1 MVLGHVQ
8 RGGTPIAFD
17 RVLATRFGARAAELV
32 AEGGFGRMVALLG
45 DTDLGH
51 PPLGGRQRAED
62 RARGRLPPG
71 RGGRRRA
78 LKGPSSAARRR
89 TGSPRPVLTSAAM
102 PSLII
107 CEKPSVAQ
115 DVAKALLGSKAKRVG
130 DHWEGPDAI
139 VAFAV
144 GHLVEQVDPDAYD
157 DRYKKWKYEDLPI
170 LPEPFRYQARDA
182 RAGKTLKSLH
192 ALMKRPDVDVII
204 NACDAGREGEL
215 IFKLILE
222 TAPKAAREKPVKRA
236 WFSSMTQK
244 AIRDAFDALR
254 DDEAMRPLEAAARA
268 RSEADWLVGMNATRA
283 ATTKAGSVRKVLSLG
298 RVQTPTLALI
308 VNRDLAI
315 AAFVPQDYW
324 EVEAGFEAAGGA
336 HYSGPLARGL
346 DHPPRRGRPG
356 RGHRRRRER
365 REPAVVESL
374 ETKPQVEQPP
384 LLYDLT
390 TLQREANGRF
400 GFSASRTLG
409 AAQALYDQHKLL
421 TYPRT
426 SSRYLSGDMAGQ
438 LKSVVSGVG
447 AAAPEY
453 ADPARYVLGLD
464 RLPLG
469 PRGQRRQGHGPPRH
483 HPDRGRPRPLGPQPR
498 RAAHLRH
505 GRAPLPGRLP
515 PRRALRAHGGRDA
528 LRRAPV
534 PLPRQGD
541 DRGRLAGRLRRVG
554 RAPARRPRA
563 TRPAKERRG
572 GRAVA
577 AGARPWA
584 RRSPACPPR
593 RSPSAPSRPGRFSEG
608 TLLRAMETAGKLVD
622 DDEAAEAM
630 KDAGIGTPATR
641 AATIERLVDAEYVER
656 EGRSLRATEK
666 GIGLIKMLG
675 DHVLTSPEL
684 TGRWEQRLNRIER
697 GEEQAA
703 GVPHRDRRLHPRGG
717 RVVRRQGA
725 RRPADRA
732 RARSPPAR
740 PPGCEGQIVEYPKS
754 YGCNTYHGK
763 DDPGCG
769 YTLWKQQNGHTIT
782 REEALEHIAAGR
794 SSKDLEAEREVIGP
808 CPTPGCGGEII
819 ERTKSYG
826 CTSWKSRTEP
836 GCGYVIWK
844 RVRGQKGEVDAET
857 ARAMVAARRDQ
868 RRAGGRQGAVGA
880 CPTPGCG
887 GQIVE
892 NSRAYGCTSW
902 KSRKNPGC
910 GFVIWKREKGHEVT
924 REEAAARI
932 EEARAR
938 PPRAPSPRWPP
949 RRDDPGG
956 GRRAHRRARR
966 LGLLALVG
974 PRRPAPR
981 QDRDPRRA
989 DDPRGDL
996 EGLPERDAARL
1007 RGALRLDGGRC
1018 GSPARPSAR
1027 ASATARGGHRAPRA
1041 ARRRGPRPSP
1051 PAPAPTRPERPP
1063 RSAAWPPR
1071 RGAAGSSRGGAPRGR
1086 VTAGRRRPTRSP
1098 PRAGRGAGRCGP
1110 AAEGRTG

>member
-1 MVLGHVQ
+1 MSS
-8 RGGTPIAFD
+8 
-17 RVLATRFGARAAELV
+17 LV
-32 AEGGFGRMVALLG
+32 
-45 DTDLGH
+45 
-51 PPLGGRQRAED
+51 
-62 RARGRLPPG
+62 
-71 RGGRRRA
+71 
-78 LKGPSSAARRR
+78 
-89 TGSPRPVLTSAAM
+89 
-102 PSLII
+102 I

-115 DVAKALLGSKAKRVG
+115 DVAKALLGSKGKRVG
-130 DHWEGPDAI
+130 DHWEGPDVI

-157 DRYKKWKYEDLPI
+157 DRFKKWKYEDLPI
-170 LPEPFRYQARDA
+170 LPDHFRYQPRDA

-192 ALMKRPDVDVII
+192 ALMKRADVDVII

-222 TAPKAAREKPVKRA
+222 TAPKAAQGKTVKRA

-244 AIRDAFDALR
+244 AIRDAFGALR
-254 DDEAMRPLEAAARA
+254 DDETMQPLEAAARA

-283 ATTKAGSVRKVLSLG
+283 ATTKAGSIRKVLSLG

-336 HYSGPLARGL
+336 QYKGLWHEGSTTRLDAAEPAEAIAAAASGQ
-346 DHPPRRGRPG
+346 
-356 RGHRRRRER
+356 
-365 REPAVVESL
+365 PAVVESL

-426 SSRYLSGDMAGQ
+426 NSRYLSGDMAGQ
-438 LKSVVSGVG
+438 LKSIVSGVG
-447 AAAPEY
+447 AAARGY

-469 PRGQRRQGHGPPRH
+469 RVVNDAKVTDHHAIIPTEGDHDLSSLSRDEQRIYDMVARRFLAVF
-483 HPDRGRPRPLGPQPR
+483 HPAARFERTVVETRCAEHLFRSSGKVMIEAGW
-498 RAAHLRH
+498 RAAY
-505 GRAPLPGRLP
+505 GESV
-515 PRRALRAHGGRDA
+515 D
-528 LRRAPV
+528 
-534 PLPRQGD
+534 
-541 DRGRLAGRLRRVG
+541 
-554 RAPARRPRA
+554 APAPA
-563 TRPAKERRG
+563 VAEGDAPAKGDEEAEQSLPALTVG
-572 GRAVA
+572 QAVT
-577 AGARPWA
+577 
-584 RRSPACPPR
+584 CL
-593 RSPSAPSRPGRFSEG
+593 SAEALAKRTKPPGRFSEG

-675 DHVLTSPEL
+675 DHLLTSPEL

-697 GEEQAA
+697 GEEQ
-703 GVPHRDRRLHPRGG
+703 PEQFRTEIDDFTRE
-717 RVVRRQGA
+717 VVA
-725 RRPADRA
+725 WFADKERNDLKIEREPLA
-732 RARSPPAR
+732 PCPT
-740 PPGCEGQIVEYPKS
+740 PGCEGQIVEYPKS

-769 YTLWKQQNGHTIT
+769 YTLWKQQNGRTIT
-782 REEALEHIAAGR
+782 RDEALEHIAAGR
-794 SSKDLEAEREVIGP
+794 SSKDLESQREVIGP

-819 ERTKSYG
+819 ERTKSFG

-844 RVRGQKGEVDAET
+844 KVRGQKGEVDVET
-857 ARAMVAARRDQ
+857 ARRMVAAGETNAAPAAPREP
-868 RRAGGRQGAVGA
+868 VGD

-887 GQIVE
+887 GQIME

-932 EEARAR
+932 EEARAEAAAGD
-938 PPRAPSPRWPP
+938 APKV
-949 RRDDPGG
+949 
-956 GRRAHRRARR
+956 A
-966 LGLLALVG
+966 
-974 PRRPAPR
+974 
-981 QDRDPRRA
+981 
-989 DDPRGDL
+989 
-996 EGLPERDAARL
+996 
-1007 RGALRLDGGRC
+1007 
-1018 GSPARPSAR
+1018 
-1027 ASATARGGHRAPRA
+1027 
-1041 ARRRGPRPSP
+1041 
-1051 PAPAPTRPERPP
+1051 APA
-1063 RSAAWPPR
+1063 
-1071 RGAAGSSRGGAPRGR
+1071 G
-1086 VTAGRRRPTRSP
+1086 
-1098 PRAGRGAGRCGP
+1098 
-1110 AAEGRTG
+1110 